1 MAQVGKIV
9 ELLNGT
15 QSTSEITAVP
25 FLERRL
31 VWWSALVLMLL
42 LLLLPISLVEIPPLL
57 DYLNHLARMNVLV
70 YGQTDPVL
78 SRMYAAHWSVIPD
91 IAIDVILPQMMRVL
105 PIYAAGRVMLALCI
119 LLPTTGAVAYS
130 RATFGRR
137 SFWQIAAG
145 LAAFNALFLMGFMN
159 FEIGIGIALWAAAAW
174 IAFRDRYPVVSIAGS
189 VFAAVF
195 IFFCHL
201 FGFCFYALL
210 VGSHE
215 LITMVRLARR
225 GEASPRRVAA
235 RTAALAPVLLAP
247 VVLYLLSPL
256 VMTGSGTEWSSPA
269 KKVYR
274 LLEPFMA
281 YVTALDLFTGAAVVS
296 FLALCFL
303 TRRAR
308 ISQAAALSVIVLL
321 VVYAAL
327 PSTLKNVGYIDSR
340 LPVMIGF
347 LLFAGWMPAGLRPRL
362 EIGAAVFF
370 ALLLLVRMGLIT
382 DIWLRSQQDVA
393 EVRQAIAQVEPGS
406 RVLEVDVT
414 SLDNPAYYDS
424 MPLSRT
430 IQHFSYTYWHLGA
443 LLLIERKAF
452 WPLLFTAEQQPVRV
466 KDPYR
471 AISMP
476 GALVPNYLDLKEHA
490 IPQEEFEQAPYL
502 KNWRDKFDYVLLLNA
517 GGAGDLNG
525 YMPDRLQL
533 LNHND
538 MAALFRIRKP
548 QLAGA
553 TP

>member
-1 MAQVGKIV
+1 M
-9 ELLNGT
+9 LNGT
-15 QSTSEITAVP
+15 QSTSETTEARP

-31 VWWSALVLMLL
+31 VWWVALALMLS
-42 LLLLPISLVEIPPLL
+42 LLLLPISLVQIPPLL
-57 DYLNHLARMNVLV
+57 DYLNHLARMDFLA
-70 YGQTDPVL
+70 YGQADPVL

-105 PIYAAGRVMLALCI
+105 PVYEAGRVMLALCI
-119 LLPTTGAVAYS
+119 LVPTTGAVAYS

-159 FEIGIGIALWAAAAW
+159 FEIGIGVALWAAAGW
-174 IAFRDRYPVVSIAGS
+174 IAFRDRYPIVTIAGS

-215 LITMVRLARR
+215 IVMVVRLARR
-225 GEASPRRVAA
+225 GETSLERVAA
-235 RTAALAPVLLAP
+235 RAAALAPVLLTP
-247 VVLYLLSPL
+247 VVLYLFSPI
-256 VMTGSGTEWSSPA
+256 VMSGSGTEWSPPA

-281 YVTALDLFTGAAVVS
+281 YIPVLDLFTGAAVVG

-321 VVYAAL
+321 IVYAAL
-327 PSTLKNVGYIDSR
+327 PSTLRNVGFIDSR

-370 ALLLLVRMGLIT
+370 ALLLIVRMGLIT
-382 DIWLRSQQDVA
+382 DVWLRSQRDVA
-393 EVRQAIAQVEPGS
+393 EVRQVIAPVEPGS

-414 SLDNPAYYDS
+414 SSDNPAYYHS

-430 IQHFSYTYWHLGA
+430 IEHFSYTYWHLGA
-443 LLLIERKAF
+443 LLLIEHKAF
-452 WPLLFTAEQQPVRV
+452 WPLLFTDTQQPVRV

-471 AISMP
+471 KISMP
-476 GALVPNYLDLKEHA
+476 GALVPNYLDLKDKT
-490 IPQEEFEQAPYL
+490 IPQQEFQQAPYL

-517 GGAGDLNG
+517 GAATNLNG
-525 YMPDRLQL
+525 YMPDHLQL

-538 MAALFRIRKP
+538 MAALFRIKKP